1 MPRAVPAL
9 GRSEFELLESPLD
22 TAMIEGR
29 AQSGAKRA
37 FDALFSAMALLV
49 FALPI
54 VVISLLLLAL
64 QGRPIF
70 FRQTRPGLNEVPFEL
85 VKFRT
90 MKPLEARRAGGADA
104 DAGRLT
110 AIGKW
115 LRATSLDELP
125 TLWNVLKGEMS
136 FVGPRPL
143 LMQYLPLYDAEQRRR
158 HLMRPGITGLA
169 QVNGRNAL
177 SWEKKF
183 EYDIRYVENWSLLL
197 DWKILCRT
205 VYKVIVR
212 DGINT
217 PGSETSPPFRRP

>member
-1 MPRAVPAL
+1 MK
-9 GRSEFELLESPLD
+9 ESK
-22 TAMIEGR
+22 
-29 AQSGAKRA
+29 AQAGAKRT
-37 FDALFSAMALLV
+37 FDIVFSAVGLLV
-49 FALPI
+49 FLLPI
-54 VVISLLLLAL
+54 AVISLLLLAL

-90 MKPLEARRAGGADA
+90 MVPLDARRAAAADA

-110 AIGKW
+110 RIGKW

-143 LMQYLPLYDAEQRRR
+143 LMQYLALYDAEQRRR

-177 SWEKKF
+177 SWEKRF
-183 EYDIRYVENWSLLL
+183 EYDVRYVENWSLLL
-197 DWKILCRT
+197 DWKIMCRT
-205 VYKVIVR
+205 VYKVIAR